1 MAERFENL
9 DVRKDQNTRA
19 NARTRSRKKKKTVF
33 FKEINQKNYSSSLSR
48 QSSEI
53 KSKTKLVCKLSLT

>member
-9 DVRKDQNTRA
+9 DVRKDQNTGA

-53 KSKTKLVCKLSLT
+53 KSKTKLLCKLSLT